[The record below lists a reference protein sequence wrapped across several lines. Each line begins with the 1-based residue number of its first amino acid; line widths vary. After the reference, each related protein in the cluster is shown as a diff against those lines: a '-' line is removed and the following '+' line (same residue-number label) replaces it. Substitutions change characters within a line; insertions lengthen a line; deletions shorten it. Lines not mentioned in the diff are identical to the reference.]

1 MNRNQKCI
9 VSHMHPRFPARVGFF
24 QFFGEGPNE
33 GLAILT
39 LEPVLPQNESG
50 TWFVVNRGDI
60 SPTE

>member
-24 QFFGEGPNE
+24 QFFGEGPNT

-39 LEPVLPQNESG
+39 DEPVLPKNESG
-50 TWFVVNRGDI
+50 TYFVVGRAELF
-60 SPTE
+60 PTE